1 MNNINNNSNSINFK
15 DLLKVFWNKK
25 ITIILIC
32 TFFLIIS
39 STYSLSLADR
49 YKSEAILAPT
59 SSSSSNLS
67 SMASKY
73 SGVASL
79 AGISI
84 PSNNEVNKVDMGVE
98 IIKSLNFFE
107 DFINKN
113 DLFLEL
119 QAAKGWDSSSNKL
132 IFDSNI
138 YNEAQK
144 KWVSKEKFSLNGKP
158 SIQSA
163 HRNFIENLDIF
174 QDPNTNFVTISF
186 EHYSPYVSKKV
197 LDLIIHDINY
207 KTKNEDIQ
215 VAQRTIDFLEK
226 EAAKTQLSSIL
237 LAINNL
243 IEQQIEVIALANASP
258 EYLLK
263 KLSDPNVSELKASPN
278 RMLIVLLSLIFGALV
293 SCSYILLNYDFKRV
307 R

>member
-1 MNNINNNSNSINFK
+1 M
-15 DLLKVFWNKK
+15 
-25 ITIILIC
+25 
-32 TFFLIIS
+32 
-39 STYSLSLADR
+39 
-49 YKSEAILAPT
+49 
-59 SSSSSNLS
+59 
-67 SMASKY
+67 
-73 SGVASL
+73 
-79 AGISI
+79 
-84 PSNNEVNKVDMGVE
+84 
-98 IIKSLNFFE
+98 
-107 DFINKN
+107 
-113 DLFLEL
+113 
-119 QAAKGWDSSSNKL
+119 
-132 IFDSNI
+132 
-138 YNEAQK
+138 
-144 KWVSKEKFSLNGKP
+144 
-158 SIQSA
+158 
-163 HRNFIENLDIF
+163 
-174 QDPNTNFVTISF
+174 
-186 EHYSPYVSKKV
+186 
-197 LDLIIHDINY
+197 DLIIHDINY